1 MNVIRSLACVLL
13 LGSTALAQAP
23 QPVPAAEPPLTLEA
37 LERTALESNP
47 TLRQAVEGVNAAR
60 GRARQA
66 GAWSNP
72 TIGYAGEE
80 LKPGEVI
87 RLGEHGVFYDQQI
100 PLGGKLRLSRQVFER
115 EAEQADLFL
124 NLQRERVLAA
134 VRTLFYE
141 ILTTERRVDVL
152 DRLAQLASEAVGIS
166 RQLYN
171 VGAADRPDVL
181 ESEIEADRIQLDL
194 TAARNRRV
202 ALWRRLAATVGD
214 RSFATP
220 TRTLAGTAD
229 AVPELARDAAFGE
242 VLNRSPQVRAARA
255 EVERTRAIVARAR
268 REPFPD
274 LFVRAAVAYNREL
287 LERGPGGTPKPIGW
301 ELGTLEAGFS
311 VPLFNRNTG
320 AVAAARADQARAEAE
335 LGRLELALDAR
346 MASVFDEYLSALRAT
361 EVYRTRVLPRAEESY
376 QLYLARYRDMAAA
389 YPQVLVAQRTLFQMT
404 DEYFESLEAAWR
416 AALRIRGFLLD
427 EDGLGTPFRVGEV
440 ETGQPTGIERV
451 RPEGFRRDRE
461 R

>member
-1 MNVIRSLACVLL
+1 MKRVGL
-13 LGSTALAQAP
+13 ALALVAFAVRGADAQVP
-23 QPVPAAEPPLTLEA
+23 SPAAAPPPLTLEQV
-37 LERTALESNP
+37 ERMALESNP
-47 TLRQAVEGVNAAR
+47 TLRQAASGVDAAR

-66 GAWSNP
+66 GAWFNP

-87 RLGEHGVFYDQQI
+87 RVGEHGVFYDQQI

-115 EAEQADLFL
+115 EADQAQLFVD
-124 NLQRERVLAA
+124 LQRERVLAA

-152 DRLAQLASEAVGIS
+152 DRLSQLASEAVGIS

-181 ESEIEADRIQLDL
+181 ESEIESDRIQLEL
-194 TAARNRRV
+194 TAARNRRFS
-202 ALWRRLAATVGD
+202 LWRRLAATVGD
-214 RSFATP
+214 RSLGP
-220 TRTLAGTAD
+220 RPLAGVAD
-229 AVPELARDAAFGE
+229 AVPEIARDAALAD
-242 VLNRSPQVRAARA
+242 VLDRSPQVRAARA
-255 EVERTRAIVARAR
+255 EVERNRAIVTRAR

-287 LERGPGGTPKPIGW
+287 LERGPGGTAKPIGW
-301 ELGTLEAGFS
+301 ELGTLEAGIS

-335 LGRLELALDAR
+335 LGRLELATEAR
-346 MASVFDEYLSALRAT
+346 LASVFDDYLTALRAT
-361 EVYRTRVLPRAEESY
+361 EVYRDRVLPRAEESY
-376 QLYLARYRDMAAA
+376 RLYLTRYREMAAA

-404 DEYFESLEAAWR
+404 DEYFQNLEGAWR

-427 EDGLGTPFRVGEV
+427 ENGLGTPFRIGEA
-440 ETGQPTGIERV
+440 EIEQPTGMETV
-451 RPEGFRRDRE
+451 MPGGFRRGGE